1 MIRSPMSANRTRMMT
16 HRSPLSDPRPPPPV
30 TQVCADEHESS
41 TDSATRCDHEK
52 PARPKR
58 LVNRQKIPAARL
70 RGYPEAQETAG
81 PSKPKRRSRPM
92 PDSLTRKAL
101 VRGLPDPWVR
111 GPIPYIDHANGRFSE
126 VKFSWVKPGVRH
138 VMAHPAGLK
147 IRLKRPK
154 TSRSIQ
160 LPC

>member
-1 MIRSPMSANRTRMMT
+1 MITKS
-16 HRSPLSDPRPPPPV
+16 RPG
-30 TQVCADEHESS
+30 
-41 TDSATRCDHEK
+41 
-52 PARPKR
+52 PKR
-58 LVNRQKIPAARL
+58 LVNRREETRGPPCA
-70 RGYPEAQETAG
+70 GYPEAAQETAG

-92 PDSLTRKAL
+92 PDSLTRKAP

-147 IRLKRPK
+147 SKAQTAKKPQDQFNFLARLSQYADTFRLEIPHG
-154 TSRSIQ
+154 R
-160 LPC
+160 